1 MQEKN
6 KKKWPY
12 VVIAVFVLILVL
24 LYAYLYL
31 LPNITDTL
39 TPTYIVE
46 RDSHLVTDDP
56 KCIIVRDE
64 EVFYAEKTGSL
75 TYYSKETEKTRK
87 GFVVADI
94 YAGNKYSYSCPTTGF
109 VSYYIDGYEDYFTP
123 DTIGSLDVNEYANL
137 DAVPENTVRNEAQIG
152 QPVYKL
158 IKSNTWYM
166 LLLVSEENLS
176 KYTINANITVQLN
189 ETDSVTAKV
198 IRFLG
203 DGETRVVVASTKLY
217 YENFAKLRTLNV
229 HVVTKQTEGLA
240 IPTSAICT
248 QDGKQGILV
257 LGVDEDYVFKEIDIL
272 VSDGD
277 KTLISSDGKI
287 KLYDEILRN
296 GQDDNS
302 GESTASD
309 AAIK

>member
-1 MQEKN
+1 MQETN

-12 VVIAVFVLILVL
+12 IVIAVFLVILVL
-24 LYAYLYL
+24 LYVYLYL

-39 TPTYIVE
+39 TPTYIVQ
-46 RDSHLVTDDP
+46 RDSHLVTNDS
-56 KCIIVRDE
+56 KCIVVRDE

-94 YAGNKYSYSCPTTGF
+94 YSGNKYSYSCPTTGF

-123 DTIGSLDVNEYANL
+123 DTIGSLDVDEYANL
-137 DAVPENTVRNEAQIG
+137 EVVPENTVRNETQIG

-166 LLLVSEENLS
+166 LFLVSEEDLS

-189 ETDSVTAKV
+189 ETDLVTAKV

-229 HVVTKQTEGLA
+229 HVITKQTDGFT

-248 QDGKQGILV
+248 QNGKQGVLV
-257 LGVDEDYVFKEIDIL
+257 LGVDEDYVFKEIEIL
-272 VSDGD
+272 ASDD
-277 KTLISSDGKI
+277 ENTLISSEGKI

-296 GQDDNS
+296 GQS
-302 GESTASD
+302 EY
-309 AAIK
+309 